1 MSTTKEKA
9 ALEAQKKVHR
19 YRRRKREY
27 ESMI

>member
-9 ALEAQKKVHR
+9 AWEAQKKVHR